1 MRKALTPLDRLKR
14 IVDAI
19 DRGDFE
25 LVEYDA
31 VADKSDRGRYTVTVV
46 LYRLVAIT
54 PGKSNKKPPRQTKVR
69 ELIFDDEG

>member
-1 MRKALTPLDRLKR
+1 MRKALTPLDRIKR

-46 LYRLVAIT
+46 LDRLVAIT
-54 PGKSNKKPPRQTKVR
+54 PGKANKKPPRQTKVR

>member
-1 MRKALTPLDRLKR
+1 MRKALTPLDRIKR

-46 LYRLVAIT
+46 LDRLVAIT
-54 PGKSNKKPPRQTKVR
+54 PGKSNQKPPRQTKVR

>member
-14 IVDAI
+14 IADAI

-31 VADKSDRGRYTVTVV
+31 VADKSDRRRYTVTVV
-46 LYRLVAIT
+46 LDRLVAIT
-54 PGKSNKKPPRQTKVR
+54 PGKSNKEPPRQTKVR